1 MGMDE
6 GDVATSDEF
15 DLEREFGLVRSNAC
29 LRHANAAWSW
39 RPPVGARSGWAV
51 VNSKKRN
58 GRAAQDNML
67 RCAAVDKKSKPRRV
81 SKERRGGGRR
91 SWRGRCED
99 GVVDGDRIEGLVLV

>member
-1 MGMDE
+1 MDE

-51 VNSKKRN
+51 VNSKKKRN

-91 SWRGRCED
+91 SRRGRCED
-99 GVVDGDRIEGLVLV
+99 GVVDGDRIEGLVLA